1 MDKSEDIKELAVA
14 LCKAQ
19 SEMGGASKGADNPF
33 FKTKYADLKA
43 VVKAVKQ
50 PFSDNGLS
58 YTQFPIEDGGRI
70 GIETI
75 LMHNSGQ
82 WLSNRFTVQL
92 NKQDAQGAGS
102 AITYCRRYALQAIAG
117 IPSEDD
123 DGNGAS
129 PQQGDKAAPNQ
140 LDAIARQWVDAA
152 RADRGVLDQLKNEPE
167 YRKFIESHL

>member
-1 MDKSEDIKELAVA
+1 MDKSEDIKDLAVA

-19 SEMGGASKGADNPF
+19 GEMGGASKGADNPF

-43 VVKAVKQ
+43 VVAAVKQ

-82 WLSNRFTVQL
+82 WLSNKFTVQL

-129 PQQGDKAAPNQ
+129 PSQSDKAPQNQ
-140 LDAIARQWVDAA
+140 LDPKHQEWVDGI
-152 RADRGVLDQLKNEPE
+152 RAGIFSLDQIDTPE